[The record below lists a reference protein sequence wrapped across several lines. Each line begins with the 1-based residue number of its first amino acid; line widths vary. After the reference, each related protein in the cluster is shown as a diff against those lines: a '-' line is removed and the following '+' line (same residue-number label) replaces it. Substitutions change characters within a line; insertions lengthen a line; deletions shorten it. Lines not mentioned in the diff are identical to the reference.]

1 MAEFIFSWDTLWWV
15 MLLFYIPSC
24 IGLIAIVLLQKGK
37 GVGFAGAFGIGPGS
51 DTVFGPRMSRSLPAK
66 LTYVMAALFLILAM
80 AMSLISHRVGTA
92 AAPDK
97 VDENQLTEQQIQQ
110 EALIGDLKDRGI
122 GSAPDKESDDAHL
135 ESEAE
140 EDTESPAD
148 AEPEPTD
155 ADS

>member
-1 MAEFIFSWDTLWWV
+1 MGEFIFRWDTLWWL
-15 MLLFYIPSC
+15 MLLFYVPSC

-80 AMSLISHRVGTA
+80 AMTLVSHRVGTA
-92 AAPDK
+92 AAPEK
-97 VDENQLTEQQIQQ
+97 VDETIQTERQVQQ
-110 EALIGDLKDRGI
+110 EALIGDLQGRGI
-122 GSAPDKESDDAHL
+122 GVAEGEQSNGVLL
-135 ESEAE
+135 EPEAE
-140 EDTESPAD
+140 EDTESSVD

-155 ADS
+155 PES